1 MQNLTNIYIVSL
13 FFIIIVAFLGY
24 FIYTLREKANRLKRA
39 YLKLKE
45 QHDLI
50 EEQKIKLEFQNRNQA
65 EKLEKFAYFEEIEN
79 SYFQLKGSS
88 EAMKKELSDLKM
100 QYNEAVKELEALRLI
115 KSQNQTLKENLEQ
128 KEQFIKSLEESL
140 SSKFTALA
148 DKIFEQ
154 KQNSFLKLSD
164 DKIKSLLEPFNKEL
178 SSFKTQVEKINQSQ
192 SQSVNLLRGELM
204 QIKELNLTLSK
215 EANALVNA
223 LKNDSKVQG
232 NWGELILEKA
242 LESCGLKEGQE
253 YKKEQHFKNEGGN
266 LRADVVLYLP
276 ENKHIVIDAKV
287 SLKSYTEI
295 LKLQDSKEISEA
307 KKRHIISIKRHIDT
321 LANKQ
326 YHKLDKLKAPE
337 FTLMFIPVEGA
348 YLMAL
353 EIDSSIFEYAF
364 ERGVAVVTP
373 TTLLTTLKT
382 VSTLWKLANHDKNMQ
397 TLAKEAATLHDKFA
411 IFLEDF
417 NAIEQRL
424 TQAQTAW
431 QNAKTKLVTGQ
442 GNLHN
447 KIQKIGNLSGKAK
460 KKLVKE

>member
-1 MQNLTNIYIVSL
+1 MQNREILFIFLLIILAFIGYIIYSL
-13 FFIIIVAFLGY
+13 WSRNSQI
-24 FIYTLREKANRLKRA
+24 KRA
-39 YLKLKE
+39 YFKLKE
-45 QHDLI
+45 KSDAL
-50 EEQKIKLEFQNRNQA
+50 EEENIKLKLQNDSNA
-65 EKLEKFAYFEEIEN
+65 LKLEKFGYFEEIEK
-79 SYFQLKGSS
+79 SYFQLKGSY
-88 EAMKKELSDLKM
+88 EALK
-100 QYNEAVKELEALRLI
+100 NEFSQLKAQFNQTLKELEELRI
-115 KSQNQTLKENLEQ
+115 VKSQNQTLKENLEE
-128 KEQFIKSLEESL
+128 KELFIKSLEENL
-140 SSKFTALA
+140 SNKFSTLA

-154 KQNSFLKLSD
+154 KQESFLKLSD
-164 DKIKSLLEPFNKEL
+164 NKIKNLLEPFNREL
-178 SSFKTQVEKINQSQ
+178 NSFKAQVEKIHGSQ
-192 SQSVNLLRGELM
+192 SQSINMLRGELM

-242 LESCGLKEGQE
+242 LESCGLKEGKE
-253 YKKEQHFKNEGGN
+253 YKKEQFFKDESGN
-266 LRADVVLYLP
+266 RRADIVLYLP
-276 ENKHIVIDAKV
+276 DNKHIVIDSKV

-295 LKLQDSKEISEA
+295 LKLQEPKEIAEA

-321 LANKQ
+321 LASKQ

-397 TLAKEAATLHDKFA
+397 TLAKEAASLHDKFA
-411 IFLEDF
+411 LFLEDF

-431 QNAKTKLVTGQ
+431 QNAKAKLTTGQ
-442 GNLHN
+442 GNLHG
-447 KIQKIGNLSGKAK
+447 KIEKIGKLSGKTK
-460 KKLVKE
+460 KILPKE